1 MTYSELAEWCANT
14 GFIPRHLKDK
24 AAEAFANAYARKGSE
39 AVERHI
45 QIRAKRGNIG
55 SLQALEMILGDISD
69 LPTTDSNPKAEI
81 PPMEIS
87 AEIEL
92 ERQDY
97 ERIKFEWEEMAR
109 SWRRIFPE
117 DAENIKAKTFTEPN
131 DPRFDEHPS
140 VFDGP
145 YLDHPEYKANTYIS
159 VKREADAEG
168 TSMHEI
174 CRRKNLIY
182 EALIQ

>member
-24 AAEAFANAYARKGSE
+24 AAEAFALAYARKGSE

-45 QIRAKRGNIG
+45 QIRAERGNIG
-55 SLQALEMILGDISD
+55 SLRVLEMILGDISD
-69 LPTTDSNPKAEI
+69 LPTMDCSPKAEV

-97 ERIKFEWEEMAR
+97 ERIVRENEDFNEIWASKF
-109 SWRRIFPE
+109 P
-117 DAENIKAKTFTEPN
+117 NEPKPKFKWSEPY
-131 DPRFDEHPS
+131 DPKWNEHPS

-145 YLDHPEYKANTYIS
+145 YLGHEEYRVNTYIS

-182 EALIQ
+182 EALIY